1 MSKIHTPQ
9 HLFAITTAIV
19 LLASPVLATELPAET
34 HPQDH
39 ATTSAPNKNKAEP
52 PATKKIQN
60 RFATKAGQPA
70 FYLLGMTHA
79 RNDLYSTFG
88 VALDFSYYFNESI
101 GIELRLAALRSRL
114 SDAAENLRDQTGLT
128 PDAWPQNYLTTA
140 GLRYSFGYGKIL
152 MFDKFV
158 VHFDPQ
164 LVFHAGTT
172 FADGRVLPTALFG
185 PSLLTHFKHNIQL
198 KIDLTASFQ
207 LEKRARG
214 VVSSFGFAPFIGI
227 GWSLNHFNNPDGSQP

>member
-1 MSKIHTPQ
+1 MSRMHTHQ
-9 HLFAITTAIV
+9 HLLKITTAAI
-19 LLASPVLATELPAET
+19 LLAIFL
-34 HPQDH
+34 
-39 ATTSAPNKNKAEP
+39 APNANAAEP
-52 PATKKIQN
+52 PGTPATPATPLVQPVPTVQH

-79 RNDLYSTFG
+79 RNDLYTTFG
-88 VALDFSYYFNESI
+88 VALDTSYYFNESI
-101 GIELRLAALRSRL
+101 GIELRLAVLRTRL
-114 SDAAENLRDQTGLT
+114 SDAAKNLREQTGLT

-172 FADGRVLPTALFG
+172 FADGRVLPTSLFG
-185 PSLLTHFKHNIQL
+185 PSLLMHFKHNIQL
-198 KIDLTASFQ
+198 KIDLTTSFQ
-207 LEKRARG
+207 LEKRNRG
-214 VVSSFGFAPFIGI
+214 WVPSFGFAPFIGL
-227 GWSLNHFNNPDGSQP
+227 GWSLNHFNNPDGVQP